1 MLQGCLK
8 AALKGLAEAAE
19 ADFIA
24 RVDESH
30 EAVLGIN
37 KFWTLGTSRRRG
49 YAKKL
54 LDQARQSFIPSYV
67 IPRVHI
73 AWTFT
78 TDDGAHFA
86 KEYLQSQTDYD
97 NLTYDDQM

>member
-37 KFWTLGTSRRRG
+37 KF
-49 YAKKL
+49 
-54 LDQARQSFIPSYV
+54 
-67 IPRVHI
+67 
-73 AWTFT
+73 
-78 TDDGAHFA
+78 
-86 KEYLQSQTDYD
+86 
-97 NLTYDDQM
+97 